1 MNLSIVI
8 PCYNEDETIHKLK
21 AELLPVVARMAAP
34 DTISN
39 PLRPAGSSEQNRVAQ
54 QTIEVIFVDDGSQDN
69 TFVALLDAFGDVS
82 IAGVTFR
89 FTQHRKNQG
98 LGAALRTGFDLAQG
112 AIIVTTD
119 CDGTY
124 RFQEIPKLLA
134 RLTPEIDMVTAS
146 PYHPDGAVDGVPPY
160 RLLLSRG
167 SSAIYRMLADR
178 RVYTYTALFRAYR
191 REVIQNVPFHA
202 TGFLAGTEL
211 LVNAIR
217 MGYRVTEYPTVL
229 HSRAFGISK
238 AKIMRTVQ
246 AHLGFQMNTLLP
258 WHPYG
263 CVVRG
268 DDETV
273 YLVENG
279 YKRAFPSADIFLS
292 QGYHWQQVIKIAQ
305 SELETLPSAPP
316 LTFRDGTLLRGSGQT
331 TYVVEDGCKRP
342 FVAATDFEGM
352 GYRWEN
358 VVQIA
363 DEQLDLMAIGSPM
376 RPNTL
381 YPNGTLLRGADTTV
395 YLLMQ
400 GKRAPIPTVQIFQ
413 SWGFQWDQI
422 ISVTDETLVRYP
434 LGESVVAQKSMF
446 QHWRSLQNFAYSF
459 AEQPE
464 TMQVAA

>member
-1 MNLSIVI
+1 VDLSIVI
-8 PCYNEDETIHKLK
+8 PCYNETETIHKLK
-21 AELLPVVARMAAP
+21 AELLPVVATMATAP
-34 DTISN
+34 PFHQRAPVEGIAPRDV
-39 PLRPAGSSEQNRVAQ
+39 GEQK
-54 QTIEVIFVDDGSQDN
+54 IEVIFVDDGSQDK
-69 TFVALLDAFGDVS
+69 TFEALVEAFGEVTLP
-82 IAGVTFR
+82 GVTFR
-89 FTQHRKNQG
+89 FTQHQQNQG
-98 LGAALRTGFDLAQG
+98 LGAALRTGFDLTAG

-124 RFQEIPKLLA
+124 RFPEIPKLLA
-134 RLTPEIDMVTAS
+134 RLTPEVDLVTAS

-217 MGYRVTEYPTVL
+217 MGYRVTEHPTVL
-229 HSRAFGISK
+229 HSRAFGVSK

-273 YLVENG
+273 YLVDET
-279 YKRAFPSADIFLS
+279 YKYAFPSAEIFLS
-292 QGYHWQQVIKIAQ
+292 HGYHWQQVIKIAQ
-305 SELETLPSAPP
+305 EELEALPSARV
-316 LTFRDGTLLRGSGQT
+316 LSFRDGTLLRGRGET
-331 TYVVEDGCKRP
+331 TYVVEDGLRRP
-342 FVAATDFEGM
+342 FISATDFEAM

-358 VVQIA
+358 VVEVA
-363 DEQLDLMAIGSPM
+363 DKQLDRMAVGKPLQ
-376 RPNTL
+376 PGDC
-381 YPNGTLLRGADTTV
+381 YPNGTLLRGTDTTV
-395 YLLMQ
+395 YLLAD
-400 GKRAPIPTVQIFQ
+400 GARRAIPNVQVFQ
-413 SWGFQWDQI
+413 SWGYQWEQI
-422 ISVTDETLVRYP
+422 ITIADDALAQYS
-434 LGESVVAQKSMF
+434 LGEPLVAQKSMF
-446 QHWRSLQNFAYSF
+446 QHWRTLQNLAYRF
-459 AEQPE
+459 AEQPQ
-464 TMQVAA
+464 TAQIAA